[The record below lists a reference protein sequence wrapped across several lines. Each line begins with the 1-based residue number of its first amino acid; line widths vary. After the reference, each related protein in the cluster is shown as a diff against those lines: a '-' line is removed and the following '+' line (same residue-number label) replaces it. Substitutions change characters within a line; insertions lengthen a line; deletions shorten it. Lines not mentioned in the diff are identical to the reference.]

1 MLSSLGFLVS
11 YSPQQ
16 PLFYSNQN
24 TYLLHGLASAGYGFL
39 KFDWLVNTKDPF
51 PFFSFFT
58 KVTYLLG
65 GKYFFLILFWIF
77 LLIYFWSLFGI
88 IVKTLNIRSYHSKF
102 ILSFA
107 IIFLHSSVLLSNS
120 KTYLGTN
127 LISFFNDG
135 LANQYLVGAAF
146 QPSVFG
152 VFVLVSIYF
161 FIKEKEKFSIFFLA
175 VAVYFHASYL
185 LVSLLILSGYVTHLI
200 LSSCNFKLILK
211 FVLFYFLLII
221 PIVFFYYSFTQDSEF
236 SRNYAQEILYK
247 YRMPQH
253 ANISYWINVESFL
266 KLALILFSGILVIK
280 KKIMPVLFIPVAI
293 TVVLSFLQYWSDSA
307 ILGMLFPWRVSVVL
321 LPLSSIILISCLM
334 IKLKFLV
341 NRNLMPYLTFPV
353 LSLIFLIGIYGSKAN
368 YHVFSKRMPSE
379 INDVYNYIDSTKKKN
394 DLFFIP
400 IELEDFRLETGVP
413 IFVDWKSHPYKPAE
427 LVEWYERIKI
437 AKQVIS
443 PDSTINTTIL
453 SKLMKEYKITH
464 LLFDKLGSKTKSLSS
479 FLHIYE
485 NDKYLIIKN

>member
-39 KFDWLVNTKDPF
+39 QFDWLANTKDPF
-51 PFFSFFT
+51 PIFSFFI
-58 KVTYLLG
+58 KVIYLLG
-65 GKYFFLILFWIF
+65 GKFLFLILFWIF

-102 ILSFA
+102 ILSLV

-127 LISFFNDG
+127 LVSFFNDG
-135 LANQYLVGAAF
+135 LANQYLVGSAF
-146 QPSVFG
+146 QPSIFG

-161 FIKEKEKFSIFFLA
+161 FIKEKQKLSFFFLA
-175 VAVYFHASYL
+175 VAVYFHTSYL
-185 LVSLLILSGYVTHLI
+185 LVSILILSGYVTHLI
-200 LSSCNFKLILK
+200 LSTRNFKLILK
-211 FVLFYFLLII
+211 IVLFYFLLII
-221 PIVFFYYSFTQDSEF
+221 PIVLYYYSFTQDSEF

-247 YRMPQH
+247 YRIPQH
-253 ANISYWINVESFL
+253 ANIRYWINVESFL
-266 KLALILFSGILVIK
+266 KLALILFSGLLVIK
-280 KKIMPVLFIPVAI
+280 KKIMPVLFIPVTIA
-293 TVVLSFLQYWSDSA
+293 VVLSILQYWSDNA
-307 ILGMLFPWRVSVVL
+307 ILGILFPWRVSVVL
-321 LPLSSIILISCLM
+321 LPLSSVIVISYLM

-341 NRNLMPYLTFPV
+341 NRNLMPYLSFPV
-353 LSLIFLIGIYGSKAN
+353 LSLIFLISIYGSKAN
-368 YHVFSKRMPSE
+368 YHVFSKRIPSE

-394 DLFFIP
+394 DLLFIP

-413 IFVDWKSHPYKPAE
+413 IFVDWKSHPYKPTE

-437 AKQVIS
+437 AKQVIR
-443 PDSTINTTIL
+443 PDSTINTAVL
-453 SKLMKEYKITH
+453 SKLVKEYKITY
-464 LLFDKLGSKTKSLSS
+464 LLFDKLRSKTKSVSS
-479 FLHIYE
+479 FLRIYE
-485 NDKYLIIKN
+485 NDRYLIIKN